1 MNGSSLKKIP
11 DKMKKKR
18 AYVNEI
24 APLRV
29 KGVFPHDSQNGDSFE
44 QINTVDSFLC
54 RQFYASRFVTVCIQ
68 CALVFITI

>member
-1 MNGSSLKKIP
+1 M
-11 DKMKKKR
+11 
-18 AYVNEI
+18 NEI

-54 RQFYASRFVTVCIQ
+54 RQFYASRFVTACIQ